1 MRKLFLLII
10 LSVLAVPVLGVRNNL
25 RAPAYQLIA
34 IDPSTNLWSMTDTLY
49 ADATRHWTGS
59 EHPLLGVLTVDGIDY
74 RFLGRDFT
82 VPVTV
87 APNSE
92 WGEWTARYTAEA
104 PSGDWTSESFDDSSW
119 KSGKGAFGTDGE
131 GGSFV
136 MIRNEFCRTGA
147 STRWTSPELWL
158 RRTIV
163 LPDDVQDKDWFL
175 EYTND
180 DSAEIYVNG
189 VRVVSVS
196 GKESEHDMVPLCGDS
211 LLHPGDNLISAH
223 VKNAEGYGIIDIALL
238 AADKCTE
245 RFPRTAVQKSVDY
258 LPTQTIYEFACGP
271 VDLTLTFTAPFL
283 PDNLELASRPV
294 NYITYDVKSSD
305 GKSHRL
311 SLTLEASPLWA
322 VDHPGQPTEESLW
335 TSDGL
340 TYMRSGTTMQHM
352 LEKWG
357 DDRRIDWGYFYLVAD
372 SRDAE
377 FTVEGKRL
385 ALRKELGKS
394 KGTSGYVMVGY
405 DDVQAIQ
412 YLGQNLRPYWNRSG
426 FETICGQFVKAA
438 EEYSVLMKECGRFND
453 RLMADAEEAGGKE
466 YAELCSLAWRQ
477 TFAAHKLVATPEGL
491 PLYLSKENFSNGSIG
506 TVDLSYP
513 SIPIFLLYNV
523 ELAKALMNPILDYCS
538 SDRWGKPFAA
548 HDVGRYPL
556 ANGQNYGGDMPVEE
570 SGNMLI
576 MAATIAKAE
585 GNAGFAMKY
594 MPLFSQWAGYLE
606 EYGLDPENQLCT
618 DDFAGHFAHNA
629 NLAGKAV
636 LGIAAYGY
644 LADMA
649 GDRESGRTYMQKA
662 RAYAAEWE
670 RMADDGDHY
679 RLTFDHPG
687 TWSQKYNLVWDKLFG
702 WNIFPEKVF
711 GKEIAFYLAHQNI
724 YGLPLDCREQ
734 YTKTDWVIWSATM
747 ADNETDFRAL
757 VKPIWKFMDETED
770 RSPMSD
776 WTWTDRPHSQQFRNR
791 SVVGAYFM
799 KLLDRKWNEDRYE
812 KK

>member
-1 MRKLFLLII
+1 M
-10 LSVLAVPVLGVRNNL
+10 N
-25 RAPAYQLIA
+25 
-34 IDPSTNLWSMTDTLY
+34 
-49 ADATRHWTGS
+49 
-59 EHPLLGVLTVDGIDY
+59 
-74 RFLGRDFT
+74 
-82 VPVTV
+82 
-87 APNSE
+87 
-92 WGEWTARYTAEA
+92 
-104 PSGDWTSESFDDSSW
+104 
-119 KSGKGAFGTDGE
+119 
-131 GGSFV
+131 
-136 MIRNEFCRTGA
+136 
-147 STRWTSPELWL
+147 
-158 RRTIV
+158 
-163 LPDDVQDKDWFL
+163 
-175 EYTND
+175 
-180 DSAEIYVNG
+180 
-189 VRVVSVS
+189 
-196 GKESEHDMVPLCGDS
+196 
-211 LLHPGDNLISAH
+211 
-223 VKNAEGYGIIDIALL
+223 
-238 AADKCTE
+238 AAD
-245 RFPRTAVQKSVDY
+245 
-258 LPTQTIYEFACGP
+258 
-271 VDLTLTFTAPFL
+271 
-283 PDNLELASRPV
+283 
-294 NYITYDVKSSD
+294 
-305 GKSHRL
+305 
-311 SLTLEASPLWA
+311 
-322 VDHPGQPTEESLW
+322 
-335 TSDGL
+335 
-340 TYMRSGTTMQHM
+340 
-352 LEKWG
+352 
-357 DDRRIDWGYFYLVAD
+357 
-372 SRDAE
+372 
-377 FTVEGKRL
+377 
-385 ALRKELGKS
+385 
-394 KGTSGYVMVGY
+394 
-405 DDVQAIQ
+405 
-412 YLGQNLRPYWNRSG
+412 
-426 FETICGQFVKAA
+426 
-438 EEYSVLMKECGRFND
+438 EYSVLMKECGRFND
-453 RLMADAEEAGGKE
+453 RLMADAEAAGGKE

-576 MAATIAKAE
+576 MAAAIARAE

-594 MPLFSQWAGYLE
+594 MPLFSKWAGYIE

-679 RLTFDHPG
+679 
-687 TWSQKYNLVWDKLFG
+687 
-702 WNIFPEKVF
+702 
-711 GKEIAFYLAHQNI
+711 
-724 YGLPLDCREQ
+724 
-734 YTKTDWVIWSATM
+734 TKTDWVIWSATM

-757 VKPIWKFMDETED
+757 VKPVWKFMDETED
-770 RSPMSD
+770 RSPMGD